1 MAITMRD
8 VMNTKKKVMEPV
20 LQIQLD
26 SLMEDQI
33 GKSIWIGQIL
43 KVDDALITVKNKFLI
58 LPAAPQMLM

>member
-33 GKSIWIGQIL
+33 GKSIWIGRIL